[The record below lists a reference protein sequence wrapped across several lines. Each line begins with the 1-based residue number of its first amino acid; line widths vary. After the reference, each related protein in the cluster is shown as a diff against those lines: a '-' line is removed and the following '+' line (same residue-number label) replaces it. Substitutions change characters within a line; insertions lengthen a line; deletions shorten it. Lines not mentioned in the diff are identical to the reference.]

1 MASNNYL
8 VPSKP
13 VDFTKE
19 FRVLDALGELP
30 SYQDVEDEGSVITGQ
45 QVRVLIAESDSL
57 TVADAGNGLE
67 ALILCQQKR
76 TRVVVP
82 CRKK

>member
-8 VPSKP
+8 ITKHLW
-13 VDFTKE
+13 DFKTK
-19 FRVLDALGELP
+19 FHVLDAVGELP
-30 SYQDVEDEGSVITGQ
+30 TYPDVEDEGSVITGQ
-45 QVRVLIAESDSL
+45 QLKVLIAESDSL

-67 ALILCQQKR
+67 ALVLRQQKR

-82 CRKK
+82 CKKK